1 MMIYMIVAVSAGL
14 FIFGTYRCWQT
25 YRHRLIQ
32 HYPSRRR

>member
-1 MMIYMIVAVSAGL
+1 MIFMILAVSAVL
-14 FIFGTYRCWQT
+14 FIFGSFRGWQH